1 MAILPILIGMLSG
14 VVATVWGFGQIH
26 ILTLVIGTS
35 LVGVLIDFPL
45 HWLAGSLLTENGCP
59 FLRCKIAFYLFHQ
72 LVSYLTWVWTT
83 CLYLSAYLAANRS
96 FSAVSLITALL
107 ATQLFLPY
115 LFYRYQPTT
124 LLPERKHLI

>member
-45 HWLAGSLLTENGCP
+45 HWLAGS
-59 FLRCKIAFYLFHQ
+59 F
-72 LVSYLTWVWTT
+72 
-83 CLYLSAYLAANRS
+83 
-96 FSAVSLITALL
+96 
-107 ATQLFLPY
+107 
-115 LFYRYQPTT
+115 
-124 LLPERKHLI
+124 